1 MSLVGISEKKMLG
14 GIGVHFDDLIIQKIV
29 HEYLY
34 PKLPYLEELCNVA
47 KYYKLAHFIDS
58 YHHYDKNKGYIV
70 EYINDRTKTCKH
82 GTCDYFNMFREH
94 YLDMKGCV
102 INVRQ
107 TFRYNDFD
115 TLEKMHQDI
124 IQNTKNVTSLYQ
136 EESLNSIILIDSSI
150 MIRGYKKLM
159 TDIYDFCILRRTNF
173 VSQREY
179 LYVMDNMEY
188 LLDEYLI
195 GNNKDILDKSYD
207 DKVNM
212 FMKL

>member
-1 MSLVGISEKKMLG
+1 MLG
-14 GIGVHFDDLIIQKIV
+14 AIGVHFDDLIIQKIV

-47 KYYKLAHFIDS
+47 KYYKIAHFVDA
-58 YHHYDKNKGYIV
+58 YHHYDMNKGYIV
-70 EYINDRTKTCKH
+70 EYIDERSQSSCKH
-82 GTCDYFNMFREH
+82 GTTDYFNMFREH

-107 TFRYNDFD
+107 TFKYNDFD
-115 TLEKMHQDI
+115 TIEKMKRDI
-124 IQNTKNVTSLYQ
+124 IHNTKTITSLHQ
-136 EESLNSIILIDSSI
+136 EEGLSSIILIDSSL
-150 MIRGYKKLM
+150 MTRGYKKLM
-159 TDIYDFCILRRTNF
+159 TDMYDFGVLLRTNF

-179 LYVMDNMEY
+179 LYVMDNTEY
-188 LLDEYLI
+188 LLDDYLI

-207 DKVNM
+207 EKVDM

>member
-1 MSLVGISEKKMLG
+1 MN
-14 GIGVHFDDLIIQKIV
+14 VHFDGLIIQKII

-34 PKLPYLEELCNVA
+34 PKLPYLEEIKQVS
-47 KYYKLAHFIDS
+47 KYYKLTHFIDS
-58 YHHYDKNKGYIV
+58 YHYYHLNTLYII
-70 EYINDRTKTCKH
+70 EFINSFTEICKH
-82 GTCDYFNMFREH
+82 GTCDYFNKFREH

-107 TFRYNDFD
+107 TFKYNDFD
-115 TLEKMHQDI
+115 TLENMHEDI
-124 IQNTKNVTSLYQ
+124 IHNTKVITSLHQQ
-136 EESLNSIILIDSSI
+136 ENLNSIILIDSSI

-159 TDIYDFCILRRTNF
+159 TDMYDFCILRRTSF

-179 LYVMDNMEY
+179 LYVMDQMES

-195 GNNKDILDKSYD
+195 ENNKDIFDKCYD
-207 DKVNM
+207 EKVDM